1 MIWDTTA
8 DLPFWDRFAIGTE
21 QSCGSPKFHPQS
33 RRLPETVKRRES
45 SGKLFM
51 GKRAAIRNGGFSVIS
66 VLRSPGTNTN
76 DMVSLVPK
84 KQQSCPSRYTFNVRD
99 NHRYLAAH
107 FYVVLS

>member
-51 GKRAAIRNGGFSVIS
+51 GKRAAIRNGGFRVIS
-66 VLRSPGTNTN
+66 VLRSQGKNPYERG
-76 DMVSLVPK
+76 SFVPK
-84 KQQSCPSRYTFNVRD
+84 NRQSCPSGYSSRGPD
-99 NHRYLAAH
+99 NQR
-107 FYVVLS
+107 